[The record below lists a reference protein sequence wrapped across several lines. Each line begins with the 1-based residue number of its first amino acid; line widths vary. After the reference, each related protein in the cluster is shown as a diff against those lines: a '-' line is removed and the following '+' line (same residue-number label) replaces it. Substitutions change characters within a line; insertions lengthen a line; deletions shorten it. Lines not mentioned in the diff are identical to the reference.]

1 MNIRAVIEMPAGTKH
16 KYEMKRGKLV
26 LDRTL
31 DIRVPHNY
39 GFIPGTLAA
48 DGDALDVFVPADES
62 IPAGVEA
69 AVTPVA
75 MAYCKDGGVSD
86 EKVIATLSD
95 LEFNG
100 EEVKQQV
107 ITSIVEYLKT
117 YKKGF
122 EVISLTFNKKEI
134 ESFIKRASKRKKRKK

>member
-1 MNIRAVIEMPAGTKH
+1 MNLKAVIEMPAGTKH

-31 DIRVPHNY
+31 DVRVPHNY
-39 GFIPGTLAA
+39 GFIPGTMAD
-48 DGDALDVFVPADES
+48 DGDALDVFVPADEA

-75 MAYCKDGGVSD
+75 MVYCKDGGVKD
-86 EKVIATLSD
+86 EKVIAILSD

-100 EEVKQQV
+100 EEIKQQV

-134 ESFIKRASKRKKRKK
+134 ESFIKRTNRRKRKNK